1 MTSWKEAYDFFDER
15 QIEVLGISVDHM
27 YTQNVFEAT
36 LGTLPYPL
44 LADWH
49 KTTARDFGVLDPE
62 DEVSS
67 RACFLIH
74 RDGTLAYRNEAF
86 DAENDAHYQEVFEAC
101 RKLESRQS

>member
-1 MTSWKEAYDFFDER
+1 MDI
-15 QIEVLGISVDHM
+15 QVLGISVDHM

-49 KTTARDFGVLDPE
+49 KTTASDYGVLDPK

-67 RACFLIH
+67 RSCFLIH
-74 RDGTLAYRNEAF
+74 RDGTLFYRNESFEA
-86 DAENDAHYQEVFEAC
+86 DKEAHYEAVFKAC
-101 RKLESRQS
+101 RELKRVEEKGSIGN